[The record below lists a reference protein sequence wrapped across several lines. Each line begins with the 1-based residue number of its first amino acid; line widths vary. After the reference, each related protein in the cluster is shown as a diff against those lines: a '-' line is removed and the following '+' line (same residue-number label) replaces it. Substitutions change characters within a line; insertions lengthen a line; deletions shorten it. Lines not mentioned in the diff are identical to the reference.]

1 MPTGLLR
8 LNENKELDGE
18 LTSDRHTL
26 IDPCWQCFDS
36 RIIQMIMHIVHL
48 TGEKRNAT
56 IFLMFIQIPA

>member
-26 IDPCWQCFDS
+26 IDPC
-36 RIIQMIMHIVHL
+36 
-48 TGEKRNAT
+48 
-56 IFLMFIQIPA
+56 